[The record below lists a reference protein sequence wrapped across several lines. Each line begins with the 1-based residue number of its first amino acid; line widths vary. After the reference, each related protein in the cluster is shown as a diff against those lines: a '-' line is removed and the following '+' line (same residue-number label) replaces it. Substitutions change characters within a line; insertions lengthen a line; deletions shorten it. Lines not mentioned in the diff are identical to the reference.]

1 MENGKYNVP
10 KNVNRFLESGAR
22 APHSKMRPYYDGY
35 IYYIQRNGGINRY
48 FNRLI
53 DHLPED
59 VEPELSLPPVCE
71 STLPANPRLRL
82 RRYKPFRPERI
93 SKRVA
98 HWYYTLEPMLGRA
111 DVIHP
116 TYYATLARDHFRA
129 LRIPLV
135 VTIHDMTH
143 EIFPELADPDGF
155 HAEQKRRSIEAA
167 SAIICVSE
175 NTRRDLLERY
185 PEVESIVTVIPLG
198 VDPAPNDHPAE
209 PANPGGFLFVGSRAP
224 YKNFDGALK
233 ALARAVSAKPDINMI
248 VVGPEAEESE
258 LKLISDLGLNG
269 KVRFAGRVDD
279 RTLISLYRNSLALIY
294 PSLYEGFGLPP
305 LEAMRAGTVAVV
317 SNSSSL
323 PEVVGD
329 AGILFD
335 PRKIDDLAEIMI
347 GLHAGRIDRAPWIAR
362 GLDRSNSFS
371 WIVTARRTLDVYR
384 SLI

>member
-1 MENGKYNVP
+1 
-10 KNVNRFLESGAR
+10 
-22 APHSKMRPYYDGY
+22 MRPLYDGY

-59 VEPELSLPPVCE
+59 VEPALSLPPVCD
-71 STLPANPRLRL
+71 SALPSNPRLSL
-82 RRYKPFRPERI
+82 RRYSPFRPERI
-93 SKRVA
+93 SKRIA
-98 HWYYTLEPMLGRA
+98 PWYYTLAPLLGRA

-116 TYYATLARDHFRA
+116 TYYATFARDHFRA
-129 LRIPLV
+129 LSIPLV

-185 PEVESIVTVIPLG
+185 PEVEPIVTVIPLAA
-198 VDPAPNDHPAE
+198 DLTPAD
-209 PANPGGFLFVGSRAP
+209 ANPAVEPSGFLFVGSRAP

-233 ALARAVSAKPDINMI
+233 ALAKAVTADSDINMI
-248 VVGPEAEESE
+248 VVGPAPDDRE

-269 KVRFAGRVDD
+269 NVRFVGWIDDAGLRD
-279 RTLISLYRNSLALIY
+279 LYAGSLALIY

-305 LEAMRAGTVAVV
+305 LEAMTAGTVAVV

-335 PRKIDDLAEIMI
+335 PTKIDDLAEIMI
-347 GLHAGRIDRAPWIAR
+347 GLQTGRIDRAPWIAR
-362 GLDRSNSFS
+362 GAARSQAFS
-371 WIVTARRTLDVYR
+371 WETTARMTLDVYR
-384 SLI
+384 SASARK